1 VIVLDTNVISE
12 AMRGPRADQ
21 RVIAW
26 LRSLP
31 TTPVT
36 TVINRAEILAGIV
49 LLPQGQRRERLH
61 AAAHSAFSGIATCLP
76 LSPECADHYAD
87 VVATRR
93 SAGRPIG
100 GMDALLAA
108 IVRHGDAQ
116 LATRDIADF
125 AGLELDLIDP
135 WTISPS

>member
-12 AMRGPRADQ
+12 AMRGPRANQ

-31 TTPVT
+31 ATPVT
-36 TVINRAEILAGIV
+36 TVINRAEILAGIA
-49 LLPQGQRRERLH
+49 LLPPGHKRERLQT
-61 AAAHSAFSGIATCLP
+61 AAHSAFSGIATCLP

-87 VVATRR
+87 IVAVRR

-108 IVRHGDAQ
+108 IVRDSDAQ
-116 LATRDIADF
+116 LATGDIADF